1 MHQKIRFLFLFLSTF
16 GILQSQKKKSPSSE
30 QISQAVNL
38 SEIYEDDIVIL
49 NSSQTFEFELN
60 RKQDLISVLQKT
72 DEEIINTSER
82 SHIKKYVFYDKTSNV
97 SEFEMLD
104 QEGKSLGLDVSDD
117 YYQSDD
123 IFYSDARVKHMD
135 VIFPSK
141 GTVLNFKMEKEYG
154 DIKYFTRIIFQD
166 EYPIQNKEVKLIVPN
181 WLKIE
186 FKEFNFG
193 NYSISLKKELDEK
206 AGTTIY
212 YYSIR
217 NLEAI
222 KKEYR
227 SPGISHTAPHILVL
241 AKAYYDKGEEKI
253 LFKETRDLY
262 KWYKSLVN
270 EMDESDNDALKN
282 VVARLTE
289 GAESDDE
296 KIKNIYYWVQDN
308 IRYIAFED
316 GIAGFK
322 PDESQNVLRK
332 KYGDCKG
339 MANLLKQML
348 VIAGYDARLTWI
360 GTNNIAYD
368 YSLPNLAV
376 DNHMICS
383 LKKEGGWLYLD
394 PTEKFISI
402 KDNAER
408 IQGRPVL
415 IENGKEYI
423 QEEVP
428 IQNPETNKQEKFTRL
443 QLEDNILKGKVIEN
457 YTGQSKSNFLYGYH
471 QIKNSDKDRALK
483 YYINSGNKDVLVGNI
498 KTSDLTDRDADLNL
512 DYEVEFNNMVSSF
525 GNEIYIDLDNEKE
538 FSNLKLKERK
548 YAYRLPYKMDVT
560 SVVEFEVPQGYKI
573 SKLPKPVDESTQNFR
588 VHAEY
593 SLKGNLLQYKKH
605 FVFQNSLI
613 DKNDFEVWSR
623 LSKSLNDLYNH
634 QIILTA
640 K

>member
-1 MHQKIRFLFLFLSTF
+1 MLQKVRVLFFSLSIF
-16 GILQSQKKKSPSSE
+16 GTLQSQKKKSPTSE

-72 DEEIINTSER
+72 EEEIINTSER

-97 SEFEMLD
+97 SEFKILD
-104 QEGKSLGLDVSDD
+104 QEGKSLDLDASDD

-141 GTVLNFKMEKEYG
+141 GSVLNFKMEKEYG

-166 EYPIQNKEVKLIVPN
+166 EYPILNKEVKLIVPN

-186 FKEFNFG
+186 FKEFNFE
-193 NYSISLKKELDEK
+193 NHSISLKKELDEK
-206 AGTTIY
+206 EGTIIY
-212 YYSIR
+212 SYSIQ

-227 SPGISHTAPHILVL
+227 SPGISHIAPHLLVM
-241 AKAYYDKGEEKI
+241 AKAYNDKGEEKT
-253 LFKETRDLY
+253 LFRETQDLY
-262 KWYKSLVN
+262 NWYKSLID
-270 EMDESDNDALKN
+270 EMDESDIDALKS

-289 GAESDDE
+289 GMTSDDE
-296 KIKNIYYWVQDN
+296 KIKKIYYWVQDN

-322 PDESQNVLRK
+322 PDESQNVLKK

-383 LKKEGGWLYLD
+383 LKKEGGWFYLD
-394 PTEKFISI
+394 PTEKFISV

-415 IENGKEYI
+415 IENGKKYI
-423 QEEVP
+423 LAEVP

-443 QLEDNILKGKVIEN
+443 KLEDNILKGKVIEN

-471 QIKNSDKDRALK
+471 QIKNPDKDRALT
-483 YYINSGNKDVLVGNI
+483 YYINAGNKNILVRNMN
-498 KTSDLTDRDADLNL
+498 TSDLTDRDADLSL
-512 DYEVEFNNMVSSF
+512 SYEVEFNNMVSSF
-525 GNEIYIDLDNEKE
+525 GNEIYIDLDIDKE
-538 FSNLKLKERK
+538 FSDLKLKERK
-548 YAYRLPYKMDVT
+548 YDYRLPYKMNIT
-560 SVVEFEVPQGYKI
+560 KVVEFEIPQGYKI
-573 SKLPKPVDESTQNFR
+573 SKLPKPVDENTQNYK

-593 SLKGNLLQYKKH
+593 SLKGNLLEYKKH
-605 FVFQNSLI
+605 FVFQNSVI
-613 DKNDFEVWSR
+613 EKNDFEAWSY
-623 LSKSLNDLYNH
+623 LSESLNELYNH

-640 K
+640 Q